1 MHIIKKVR
9 CLPASAIALLL
20 CATLA
25 ITFSTSAV
33 VLPLGGLAATKSGN
47 DLILSF
53 PTTSPSLY
61 TVQTSPDLLQPWTNL
76 QSAIPGDGTLKTV
89 TISNAFS
96 ADKGFYRLSIQK
108 PNSLLLPQAFA
119 FAILHYSCGGIQE
132 KAYVTGFDP
141 STGLVNGN
149 VYLRTSCSTGRAG
162 SPPSVHTAW
171 TTVTW
176 DLAANVVS
184 YGALSNAPTVNTNFT
199 ATDAYGD
206 TIFNTGT
213 PTAYLGVP
221 IPAAPTAV
229 TAVQS
234 GDQLNVTW
242 MLNGINP
249 AAITSSTL
257 IATPLNSTSSVLTTT
272 VAGPAT
278 TGVITTV
285 QPQTTYQ
292 IIAINNTIS
301 GSSPASAAINSTTV
315 PASIP
320 PSAPTG
326 VTNHWANID
335 PQPPTTN
342 DTLISAWQPA
352 VPGNSPVDQYLITI
366 NGSDGGSTFT
376 QTVSGTTLTTY
387 FTVDFTPNWTVTV
400 QAHNAAGWG
409 PSSPPTTL
417 GGL

>member
-1 MHIIKKVR
+1 MHTIKTVR
-9 CLPASAIALLL
+9 CLPAFAIALLL

-25 ITFSTSAV
+25 APLPSAAV

-53 PTTSPSLY
+53 PTTSPNLY

-96 ADKGFYRLSIQK
+96 ADKGFYRLSIQR
-108 PNSLLLPQAFA
+108 PVSLLLPQAFA
-119 FAILHYSCGGIQE
+119 FAILGYSCGGIQE

-141 STGLVNGN
+141 STGFVNGN
-149 VYLRTSCSTGRAG
+149 VYLSTICSAG
-162 SPPSVHTAW
+162 KGTISPHHAW
-171 TTVTW
+171 ASVTW
-176 DLAANVVS
+176 DLAANTVS
-184 YGALSNAPTVNTNFT
+184 YAALSNAPAVNTNFT

-213 PTAYLGVP
+213 PTPAAYLGIP

-249 AAITSSTL
+249 AAVTSSTL
-257 IATPLNSTSSVLTTT
+257 TATPLNSTASVLTTT
-272 VAGPAT
+272 VVGSAT

-292 IIAINNTIS
+292 IIAVNHTIS
-301 GSSPASAAINSTTV
+301 GSSPPSAPIDVTTV

-326 VTNHWANID
+326 VAASWLNLD
-335 PQPPTTN
+335 PTGTN
-342 DTLISAWQPA
+342 DTLNATWQPA
-352 VPGNSPVDQYLITI
+352 LPGNSPVDQYLITI
-366 NGSDGGSTFT
+366 NGSDGAGTFT

-387 FTVDFTPNWTVTV
+387 FTVDFIPNWSVTV

-409 PSSPPTTL
+409 PSSSPVTL